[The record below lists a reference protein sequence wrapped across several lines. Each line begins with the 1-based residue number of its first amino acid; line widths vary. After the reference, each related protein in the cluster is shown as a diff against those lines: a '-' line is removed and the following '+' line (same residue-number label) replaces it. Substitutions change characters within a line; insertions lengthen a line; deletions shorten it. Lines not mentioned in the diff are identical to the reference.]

1 MSLSEADGY
10 NLHEFEHGRLV
21 GLEAQRLAEQK
32 MGSIPYKL
40 GRIFVRGLRV
50 TFGLAMAIGGLI
62 IIGNTDGLG
71 DVPFAQLTLGMLV
84 SHAFKLIFALGLIWW
99 AFVAAFGASPNK
111 SEVAKKFAAQAD
123 AAVKAAR
130 DNARMNT

>member
-1 MSLSEADGY
+1 MSLSDADNY

-21 GLEAQRLAEQK
+21 GLEAHRLAEQK
-32 MGSIPYKL
+32 MGSISYKL
-40 GRIFVRGLRV
+40 ERIFVRGLRV
-50 TFGLAMAIGGLI
+50 TFGLAMVLGGLI
-62 IIGNTDGLG
+62 IIGETEGLG

-84 SHAFKLIFALGLIWW
+84 SHAIKLIFALGLIWW
-99 AFVAAFGASPNK
+99 GFVAAFGASPNK
-111 SEVAKKFAAQAD
+111 SEVAKKFADQAD